1 MMVLAIMQYEEGWL
15 AKEMRRTTELVEA
28 MPNGRALVEEAAF
41 RSEEDNRSEAA
52 ALHEEIALRRSTS
65 RMDA

>member
-1 MMVLAIMQYEEGWL
+1 MQYEEGWL
-15 AKEMRRTTELVEA
+15 AKEMRRTSELIEA

-52 ALHEEIALRRSTS
+52 ALREEVALQRDIRGI
-65 RMDA
+65 DA